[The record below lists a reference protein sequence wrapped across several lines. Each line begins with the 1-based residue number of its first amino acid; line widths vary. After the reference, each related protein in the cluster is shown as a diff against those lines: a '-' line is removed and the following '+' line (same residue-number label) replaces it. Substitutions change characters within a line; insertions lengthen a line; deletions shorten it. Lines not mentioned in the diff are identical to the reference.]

1 MKIMV
6 CQNCKMKEATV
17 NITRFIGGKK
27 EELHFCK
34 ECAEKLLGGGDLLS
48 FDFSLPDLLGT
59 LLKPSSLPLWDESRH
74 HTLKCPK
81 CGLSYEGFQ
90 EIGKLGCSECY
101 GTFKSKLVPL
111 LRRIHGNTRHGGKI
125 PLRANEEL
133 ARLKELEKLR
143 EELNEAIKREEYEK
157 AAEIRDKI
165 REIEGKKV

>member
-1 MKIMV
+1 MI
-6 CQNCKMKEATV
+6 CQNCKAKEATV
-17 NITRFIGGKK
+17 NITRFVGGKK
-27 EELHFCK
+27 EELHLCK
-34 ECAEKLLGGGDLLS
+34 DCAEKLLGGGDFLS

-59 LLKPSSLPLWDESRH
+59 LLKPSLPFWEESRPPS
-74 HTLKCPK
+74 LRCPK

-101 GTFKSKLVPL
+101 KTFKSKLVPL

-133 ARLKELEKLR
+133 ARLKELERLK

-157 AAEIRDKI
+157 AAELRDKI

>member
-1 MKIMV
+1 ML
-6 CQNCKMKEATV
+6 CQNCKVKEATV

-27 EELHFCK
+27 EELHLCK
-34 ECAEKLLGGGDLLS
+34 DCAEKLLGGGDFLS

-59 LLKPSSLPLWDESRH
+59 LLKPSSLPLWEEASH
-74 HTLKCPK
+74 PILKCSK

-101 GTFKSKLVPL
+101 ETFKSKLTPL
-111 LRRIHGNTRHGGKI
+111 LRRIHGNTKHGGKI
-125 PLRANEEL
+125 PMRANEKL
-133 ARLKELEKLR
+133 ARLRELEKLK
-143 EELNEAIKREEYEK
+143 EELNEAIKREEYER